1 MRIDCENW
9 TGFSVELKEIFIQV
23 LSEPDE
29 AEISHSFSLV
39 EEGSRKRRASSS
51 VHSEALKQPPVIP
64 TKQVLPA
71 ASETSTE
78 AAVIVHDHVVE
89 SENNAFKLQFESMQQ
104 SRKRGRSLV
113 QRGAPSKVILIN

>member
-1 MRIDCENW
+1 M
-9 TGFSVELKEIFIQV
+9 
-23 LSEPDE
+23 
-29 AEISHSFSLV
+29 
-39 EEGSRKRRASSS
+39 
-51 VHSEALKQPPVIP
+51 IP

-113 QRGAPSKVILIN
+113 QRGAPSEVILIN